1 MSGFRTSYLLA
12 AAAVIALSG
21 CGKKEPTGQVVATLD
36 GKEITA
42 IDLSTEMQGFRAP
55 NPQVRK
61 QAEQQALEAII
72 ARRAIAAAAKKAEID
87 KTPGYAQ
94 QEQRA
99 KEMLLVQMWQQKIAK
114 SVPPPSKEEV
124 DRFIATHPDLYA
136 NRKVFQVAQI
146 RMPRTNDPKLIA
158 DLKPLNTLESI
169 SSLLSSRQIPFRT
182 GADRIDAL
190 AADPAMIDQIVKL
203 PPGEVFVVPAGNL
216 LTINQIT
223 GSTEVPVA
231 NDVATKHA
239 TQYLTQQ
246 RTREAIGRQFQSVI
260 AAARKDVEYSKA
272 FQPPAAKPA
281 AKAAAPKAAPKA
293 PAAAPAT
300 P

>member
-1 MSGFRTSYLLA
+1 MSRFRTSYLLA
-12 AAAVIALSG
+12 AAAFVALSG

-42 IDLSTEMQGFRAP
+42 IDLSTEMQGFQAP
-55 NPQVRK
+55 NPQIRK
-61 QAEQQALEAII
+61 QAEQQALDAIL

-114 SVPPPSKEEV
+114 SVPPPSKEEI

-136 NRKVFQVAQI
+136 KRKVFQVAQI
-146 RMPRTNDPKLIA
+146 RMPRTNDPKLLA
-158 DLKPLNTLESI
+158 DLRPLNTLESI
-169 SSLLSSRQIPFRT
+169 SSLLSARNIPFRT

-190 AADPAMIDQIVKL
+190 AADPAMIEQIMKL

-223 GSTEVPVA
+223 STTEVPVA
-231 NDVATKHA
+231 NDIATKHA
-239 TQYLTQQ
+239 TQYLTQT
-246 RTREAIGRQFQSVI
+246 RTREAVGRQFQSVI
-260 AAARKDVEYSKA
+260 AAARKDVKYSKA
-272 FQPPAAKPA
+272 FQPQAAKPA
-281 AKAAAPKAAPKA
+281 AKAAAPA
-293 PAAAPAT
+293 PAAPAPAA
-300 P
+300 PAAP